1 MPIPATTSIEHLQ
14 ENLDAQHLTL
24 TPEDL
29 ESIENLVPETAT
41 A

>member
-14 ENLDAQHLTL
+14 ENLDAQDLEL

-29 ESIENLVPETAT
+29 KSINSLVPESA